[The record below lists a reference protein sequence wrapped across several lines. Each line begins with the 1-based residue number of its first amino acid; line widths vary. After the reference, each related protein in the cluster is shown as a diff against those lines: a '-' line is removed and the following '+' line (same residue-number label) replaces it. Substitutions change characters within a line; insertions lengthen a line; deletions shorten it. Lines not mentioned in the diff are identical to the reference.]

1 MISKSLLVISAF
13 GLVFSCIFRFL
24 IPNYRDK
31 INENNQIISK
41 SEEQYRPV
49 EYIIYRGQE
58 GFAADFVFD
67 VECDNVLQYSFMQSF
82 IDCFNFFIYLSIFVN
97 YANF

>member
-41 SEEQYRPV
+41 SEYKK
-49 EYIIYRGQE
+49 
-58 GFAADFVFD
+58 
-67 VECDNVLQYSFMQSF
+67 CK
-82 IDCFNFFIYLSIFVN
+82 SIFERKIVVSKTK
-97 YANF
+97 AEAILHQEFGDLLKQ